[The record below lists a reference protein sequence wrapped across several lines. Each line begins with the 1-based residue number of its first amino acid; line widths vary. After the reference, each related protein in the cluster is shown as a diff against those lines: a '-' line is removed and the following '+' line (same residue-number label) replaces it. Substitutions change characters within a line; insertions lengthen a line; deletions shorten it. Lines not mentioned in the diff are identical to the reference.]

1 MDEHDEYDG
10 YRDGFFSLMYVMGFR
25 SKLDRPTLSWK
36 FVFQSFEG
44 DMSAM
49 MGGGDG
55 SGMSQE
61 QMQQMMAQMGG
72 GGAVP
77 PPPPDYWISLF

>member
-10 YRDGFFSLMYVMGFR
+10 YRDGFLVLCVFWVT
-25 SKLDRPTLSWK
+25 DPSWTVQLYL
-36 FVFQSFEG
+36 VFQSFEG

-77 PPPPDYWISLF
+77 PPPPDY

>member
-1 MDEHDEYDG
+1 MDKYDEYDG
-10 YRDGFFSLMYVMGFR
+10 YRNRFLIV
-25 SKLDRPTLSWK
+25 LS
-36 FVFQSFEG
+36 VFQILILETLLKSFEG

-49 MGGGDG
+49 MGGGGDG

-77 PPPPDYWISLF
+77 PPPPDY